1 MDKHELFAK
10 NLEAIR
16 EANGQS
22 LAEFAKEVGIPKS
35 TLQSVRI
42 SGNTTLN
49 TAIRI
54 AEGLGLPL
62 DSLIGDNH
70 LAKKLDVVQ
79 YLLQGLDWFRTLS
92 SEEQEEVILHI
103 RGIVEVICK

>member
-1 MDKHELFAK
+1 MDKHEVFAK

-16 EANGQS
+16 KTNGQS
-22 LAEFAKEVGIPKS
+22 LAEFAKEAGIPKS

-42 SGNTTLN
+42 SGHTTLD

-62 DSLIGDNH
+62 DSLIGDDH
-70 LAKKLDVVQ
+70 LAKKLDIVQ
-79 YLLQGLDWFRTLS
+79 YLLQGLDWFLALS
-92 SEEQEEVILHI
+92 ADEQREVILHI
-103 RGIVEVICK
+103 RKIVEVICK